1 MPRVDAAVKN
11 AIRNKYAWP
20 GGYPLYLLT
29 ADGCALCVECG
40 RKEFKQIAY
49 AAHHD
54 IKRDD
59 WKIEAA
65 CVNWEDPDLY
75 CDHCNEKIESAYAS

>member
-1 MPRVDAAVKN
+1 MPRVDTAIKD

-29 ADGCALCVECG
+29 ADGCALCTECG

-49 AAHHD
+49 AARHD
-54 IKRDD
+54 IKRDS

-75 CDHCNEKIESAYAS
+75 CDHCNTRIESAYAS

>member
-1 MPRVDAAVKN
+1 MRNTRATGPRSFRPDERGILGGSTMPRVNAAIKD

-54 IKRDD
+54 IKHDGS
-59 WKIEAA
+59 
-65 CVNWEDPDLY
+65 P
-75 CDHCNEKIESAYAS
+75 